1 MRAGVP
7 RRRASDY
14 VRARPVGFFGRLRL
28 RHKLGLLITLAA
40 VAPISVAA
48 LLATRLVVQ
57 NLRAGVRAQT
67 ERTMRVALNLVI
79 SRVKDVFEETN
90 RIAALPELPDL
101 LFLDP
106 ASIKEMLSRH
116 DDLFRGGLAEFAD
129 AEGRLVSVYA
139 PPGTQTQPLGISD
152 DAEPIRRALQ
162 YERRV
167 TIVRAGKGLAIR
179 ASSPVV
185 DDAWRLRGAVVVT
198 VPLDAGF
205 TDQLKA
211 QLAADIVVY
220 SGNEPVAS
228 SLLTPDGRR
237 EVGPPV
243 PVEVATRVRAGI
255 SQLLDTEESQ
265 RVYSMGLSPL
275 KDAEGERLG
284 MLAVALDEERL
295 IEAQRRA
302 LLSLYGSAGVA
313 LVFGLALAAF
323 LSRRLTRPIN
333 HLHLGALAVAR
344 GDLDHR
350 ITPETGDEIG
360 DLAVA
365 FSQMTRAVKEHQEG
379 LAARMREMVTLH
391 EITSAVSAVV
401 GLDEVLYKIAS
412 EVAVVLQAE
421 RSALLLPGASG
432 ELELAAGVGDAGKD
446 IIAVLGE
453 ALRKRGGPIRLSEVG
468 DDPELRLLA
477 KNAGVHGAL
486 LAVPLEQKERVLGL
500 LLLSRVAEPFSE
512 SDQRLVVTF
521 ANQAATA
528 IANAQLYDAVQKASE
543 ELERKVKERTV
554 DLVLAN
560 QELEHTLTTL
570 QQAQAALVHSE
581 RMAGLGQLVAGVAHE
596 INSPAAAIQ
605 GAVDNLADNVTRL
618 ARRARELGE
627 LRLLPEDRARYF
639 ALVEQL
645 TPRLSA
651 AKIEAPGKVRKQA
664 RELTETLGKLGVGS
678 AEAACR
684 TLVEIGAAEAAY
696 QVAHLAARAEAA
708 HGELEDGG
716 APALG
721 VLVGYMEEYAYLSRN
736 THAIRHAIRRI
747 TRIVGALKGYS
758 HLDQAEVA
766 PADLHDGMENT
777 LVMLHAELKYGV
789 NVVRRYGQ
797 LPAVRVYVDELNQVW
812 TNLIHNAVQ
821 ALGGTGEITI
831 ETKVDGDDVVIA
843 VADDGP
849 GIPEAVMPKIFEPF
863 FTTKPKGEGTGLGL
877 GIVRQIIDKHGG
889 TISVE
894 SRPGQTRFIV
904 RLPVAGPPAVLVSSS

>member
-1 MRAGVP
+1 MRVGVP

-28 RHKLGLLITLAA
+28 RHKLGLLITFAA
-40 VAPISVAA
+40 VAPISIAA
-48 LLATRLVVQ
+48 LLATRLVVR

-79 SRVKDVFEETN
+79 ARVKDVFEETN
-90 RIAALPELPDL
+90 RIAALPELPEL

-106 ASIKEMLSRH
+106 ASVKEMMSQH

-129 AEGRLVSVYA
+129 ADGRLVSVYA
-139 PPGTQTQPLGISD
+139 TPGTQALGVGE

-205 TDQLKA
+205 ADQLKA

-228 SLLTPDGRR
+228 SLLAADGRR
-237 EVGPPV
+237 EVGPQV
-243 PVEVATRVRAGI
+243 PIEVATRVRAGVG
-255 SQLLDTEESQ
+255 QLVDTEVSQ
-265 RVYSMGLSPL
+265 HVYSMGLSPL
-275 KDAEGERLG
+275 KDAEGDRLG
-284 MLAVALDEERL
+284 MLAVALDEERV
-295 IEAQRRA
+295 IEARRRA
-302 LLSLYGSAGVA
+302 LLSLFGGGGAA
-313 LVFGLALAAF
+313 LLFGLLLATF

-344 GDLDHR
+344 GDLEHR

-365 FSQMTRAVKEHQEG
+365 FSQMTRAVKEHQDG
-379 LAARMREMVTLH
+379 LAARMREMVTLY
-391 EITSAVSAVV
+391 EITRAVTAVV
-401 GLDEVLYKIAS
+401 GLDEVLHKIAS
-412 EVAVVLQAE
+412 EVAQVLEAE
-421 RSALLLPGASG
+421 RSALLLLGAAG
-432 ELELAAGVGDAGKD
+432 ELELAAGVGDAGRE

-453 ALRKRGGPIRLSEVG
+453 ALRKRGGPVRLADVG
-468 DDPELRLLA
+468 DEPELRLLA

-500 LLLSRVAEPFSE
+500 LLLSRVSHPFSE

-560 QELEHTLTTL
+560 QELENTLTTL

-645 TPRLSA
+645 TPRLAA

-664 RELTETLGKLGVGS
+664 RELTEALARLGVGS

-684 TLVEIGAAEAAY
+684 TLVEIGAVEAAY
-696 QVAHLAARAEAA
+696 QVAHLAARAESAGGEEAA
-708 HGELEDGG
+708 GQ
-716 APALG
+716 ALT

-747 TRIVGALKGYS
+747 TRIVRSLKGYS

-777 LVMLHAELKYGV
+777 LVMLHAELKYGI
-789 NVVRRYGQ
+789 NVVRRYGE
-797 LPAVRVYVDELNQVW
+797 LPPVRVYVDELNQVW

-821 ALGGTGEITI
+821 ALGGEGEITI
-831 ETKVDGDDVVIA
+831 TTRVDGDDVVVV
-843 VADDGP
+843 VAYNGP

-894 SRPGQTRFIV
+894 SRPGETRFSV
-904 RLPVAGPPAVLVSSS
+904 RLPIAGPPPKQ

>member
-28 RHKLGLLITLAA
+28 RHKLALLITLAA

-67 ERTMRVALNLVI
+67 ERTLRVALNLVI

-106 ASIKEMLSRH
+106 ASIKEMLARH

-139 PPGTQTQPLGISD
+139 APGTQTQGLGVSD

-179 ASSPVV
+179 ASTPVV
-185 DDAWRLRGAVVVT
+185 DDSWRLRGAVVVT

-220 SGNEPVAS
+220 SGNDPVAS

-237 EVGPPV
+237 EVGPQV
-243 PVEVATRVRAGI
+243 PVDVATRVRAGM
-255 SQLLDTEESQ
+255 SQLLDSEEFQ
-265 RVYSMGLSPL
+265 HVYSVGLSPL
-275 KDAEGERLG
+275 KDAEGDRLG

-295 IEAQRRA
+295 IEARRRA
-302 LLSLYGSAGVA
+302 LFSLFGGGGMA

-323 LSRRLTRPIN
+323 LSRRLTRPIK

-365 FSQMTRAVKEHQEG
+365 FSQMTRAVKEHRDG

-391 EITSAVSAVV
+391 EITRAVTAVV
-401 GLDEVLYKIAS
+401 GLDEVLHKIAS
-412 EVAVVLQAE
+412 EVALVLHAE
-421 RSALLLPGASG
+421 RSALLLPRSSG
-432 ELELAAGVGDAGKD
+432 ELELAAGVGEAGKE

-453 ALRKRGGPIRLSEVG
+453 ALRKRGGPVRLNDV
-468 DDPELRLLA
+468 DDEPELRLLA

-500 LLLSRVAEPFSE
+500 LLLSRVSQPFSE

-605 GAVDNLADNVTRL
+605 GAVDNLTDNVTRL
-618 ARRARELGE
+618 ARRARQLGE
-627 LRLLPEDRARYF
+627 LRLLPEDRARFF

-645 TPRLSA
+645 TPRLAA
-651 AKIEAPGKVRKQA
+651 AKIEAPGKVRKQS
-664 RELTETLGKLGVGS
+664 RELAETLGKLGVGS
-678 AEAACR
+678 A
-684 TLVEIGAAEAAY
+684 
-696 QVAHLAARAEAA
+696 
-708 HGELEDGG
+708 
-716 APALG
+716 
-721 VLVGYMEEYAYLSRN
+721 
-736 THAIRHAIRRI
+736 
-747 TRIVGALKGYS
+747 
-758 HLDQAEVA
+758 
-766 PADLHDGMENT
+766 
-777 LVMLHAELKYGV
+777 
-789 NVVRRYGQ
+789 
-797 LPAVRVYVDELNQVW
+797 
-812 TNLIHNAVQ
+812 
-821 ALGGTGEITI
+821 
-831 ETKVDGDDVVIA
+831 
-843 VADDGP
+843 
-849 GIPEAVMPKIFEPF
+849 
-863 FTTKPKGEGTGLGL
+863 
-877 GIVRQIIDKHGG
+877 
-889 TISVE
+889 
-894 SRPGQTRFIV
+894 
-904 RLPVAGPPAVLVSSS
+904 